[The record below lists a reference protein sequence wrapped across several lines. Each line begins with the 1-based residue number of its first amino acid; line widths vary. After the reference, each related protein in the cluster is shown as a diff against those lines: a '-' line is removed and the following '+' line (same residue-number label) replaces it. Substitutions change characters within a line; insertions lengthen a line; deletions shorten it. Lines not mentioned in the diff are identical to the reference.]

1 LKRFLTAA
9 MVLLAIVA
17 VFAWLTFPP
26 KHTVLTPSFPDGT
39 IPGAIH
45 IHSTRSDGRGTLDE
59 IAHAASAAG
68 LKFIVVTDHGDG
80 TRAPDAPVYREGVL
94 CLDAVEISTAGGH
107 YIALDMPKAPYPLA
121 GQARDV
127 VDDVTRLGGFGI
139 AAHPDSPKT
148 ELSWR
153 EWSAPFDAIEFVN
166 PDTSWRQ
173 QIVPAFR
180 GRAARP
186 TAFLVERLFSYPFRP
201 AESIAGLIQP
211 TGILTQWADVT
222 GRRRVVT
229 TAGADAHAQI
239 AVWRA
244 SDPAETRAAIPIP
257 SYESSF
263 RALSVHVRPERALT
277 GEAVAD
283 AGAVLR
289 AIRAGH
295 LFSSVDGIATPPAFE
310 FSAANASGTAREGD
324 ELPAAGG
331 PVTLRV
337 RSNAPAWFT
346 ATIRNGGGVLSGDH
360 HEPEF
365 TVEAPGGPGVYWV
378 EIRAADRPWLM
389 SNPIYVR
396 PATFPPGTNER
407 PRPPASGQQPLIG
420 GPSKTTWRVEYDPTS
435 LAAVDLPPPTPGPAG
450 TGGNQARLRFG
461 LASGPAALQYA
472 ALVVDLA
479 GGLAGNDRLVFTGRA
494 EQPMRIS
501 VQLRSE
507 QGSWQRS
514 VYIDTVDQERTV
526 FFDDLTPAAGAGTD
540 KPPRAEIRAV
550 LFVIDALNTRPGASG
565 RLWITNPALQ
575 R

>member
-1 LKRFLTAA
+1 
-9 MVLLAIVA
+9 MVLVAIVA

-26 KHTVLTPSFPDGT
+26 KHTLLTPSFPDGT

-59 IAHAASAAG
+59 IAHAAAAAG
-68 LKFIVVTDHGDG
+68 LKFIVITDHGDA

-107 YIALDMPKAPYPLA
+107 YIALDMPKAPYPLG

-166 PDTSWRQ
+166 PDTSWRK

-186 TAFLVERLFSYPFRP
+186 TALLLERLFSYPYRP

-211 TGILTQWADVT
+211 TGVLTQWADVA
-222 GRRRVVT
+222 RYRRVVT

-239 AVWRA
+239 SIWRT

-283 AGAVLR
+283 AAAVLR

-295 LFSSVDGIATPPAFE
+295 LYSSVDGIAAPTAFE
-310 FSAANASGTAREGD
+310 FSATNASGTAREGD

-331 PVTLRV
+331 AVRLRV

-346 ATIRNGGGVLSGDH
+346 ATVRNGSGILSGDH

-365 TVEAPGGPGVYWV
+365 TVEAPGGAGVYWV
-378 EIRAADRPWLM
+378 EIRAADTPWLM

-396 PATFPPGTNER
+396 AADSAARAAER
-407 PRPPASGQQPLIG
+407 RRAPASRQQPLIG
-420 GPSKTTWRVEYDPTS
+420 GPSRPTWRVEHDPTS
-435 LAAVDLPPPTPGPAG
+435 LAAVDLPTAAPGPGGTPGS
-450 TGGNQARLRFG
+450 QARLRFG
-461 LASGPAALQYA
+461 LASGPAALQFA

-479 GGLAGNDRLVFTGRA
+479 GGLEGNDRLVFTARA

-507 QGSWQRS
+507 RGSWQRS
-514 VYIDTVDQERTV
+514 VYIDAVDQERTV
-526 FFDDLTPAAGAGTD
+526 FFDELTPAAGAGTD
-540 KPPRAEIRAV
+540 KPPRAEIRAI
-550 LFVIDALNTRPGASG
+550 LFVIDTVNTRPGTSG
-565 RLWITNPALQ
+565 RVWITNPALQ